1 MGQPVPINA
10 LRGVG
15 GLTMDMGR
23 SMDRSDELLSS
34 GAGQIQM
41 LLNPQV
47 SHQGES
53 GHLDTLGEQ
62 QASASPQ
69 QRGAC

>member
-1 MGQPVPINA
+1 
-10 LRGVG
+10 
-15 GLTMDMGR
+15 MDMGR